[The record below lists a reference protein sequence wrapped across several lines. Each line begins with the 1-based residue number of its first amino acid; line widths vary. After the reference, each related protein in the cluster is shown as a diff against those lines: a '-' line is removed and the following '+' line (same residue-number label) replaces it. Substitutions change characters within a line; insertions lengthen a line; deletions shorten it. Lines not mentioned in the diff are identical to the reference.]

1 MKLDRDMLELGR
13 LVEKKRDELKKTWS
27 SKNGTAVE
35 VLDWVISEISRI
47 QSRETPELTPSPE
60 LISLISKGSP
70 ELKKTFNQV
79 ADDKGFSRVPVKED
93 LSR

>member
-47 QSRETPELTPSPE
+47 QSRETPELTPQSRTHFSYFKG
-60 LISLISKGSP
+60 ISR
-70 ELKKTFNQV
+70 
-79 ADDKGFSRVPVKED
+79 A
-93 LSR
+93 